1 VRFNPRFLAPV
12 LLCLGLL
19 ASCSATP
26 APASPP
32 LGSSPPTTGSGAPPP
47 GDAPAPGQTQEQ
59 PWEKIREE
67 DGILVYRREIE
78 GSPLVAFRGEGEIE
92 APIALVA
99 LVEMDLSHN
108 SEWIDSLVEGRLLEA
123 RSESEYF
130 AYSHIKGPPLISDRD
145 FVNHI
150 KVDFKAPDSITF
162 NLQASEHP
170 ASPNDGHVRG
180 QLIHSSFHLTAVT
193 PTRTKLVCEI
203 QADPKGSLPKWV
215 VNFFQK
221 GWAYKTIMA
230 LRKQVTKPG
239 IVERAPQQRDVL
251 KHQGF
256 PL

>member
-1 VRFNPRFLAPV
+1 L

-19 ASCSATP
+19 ASCSSNPAPTTP
-26 APASPP
+26 APGAAPTATTATTGAGGASATAPGETSPP
-32 LGSSPPTTGSGAPPP
+32 PAA
-47 GDAPAPGQTQEQ
+47 DAEQ
-59 PWEKIREE
+59 GWEKIREE
-67 DGILVYRREIE
+67 DGITVFRKEVE
-78 GSPLVAFRGEGEIE
+78 GSPLVAFRGEGIIQ

-99 LVEMDLSHN
+99 LVEMDLPHN

-150 KVDFKAPDSITF
+150 TVDFKPPSQITF
-162 NLQASEHP
+162 NLQAADHP
-170 ASPNDGHVRG
+170 QSPNDGYVRG
-180 QLIHSSFHLTAVT
+180 QLIHSSFKLTAVT
-193 PTRTKLVCEI
+193 PQQTKIVAEI
-203 QADPKGSLPKWV
+203 HADPKGSLPKWV
-215 VNFFQK
+215 VNLFQK
-221 GWAYKTIMA
+221 GWAFQTITH
-230 LRKQVTKPG
+230 LRAQVAKPG